1 MLDTLI
7 EPSEVADKFYN
18 TTDANDSEQEQS
30 EAEDSEAVEESAI
43 EEDGE
48 ELESEE
54 AEEEAEDEDGS
65 EPLEVFG
72 QEITREDFET
82 MQKQQL
88 MHSDYTKKTQ
98 ALADDR
104 KQTEALNSDL
114 TSYIAEF
121 ESQLVNEV
129 SEEHLNELLEDGDT
143 AEYLRLQNQNKAN
156 KSKLESVKT
165 KQAEAFKVMQA
176 NESNK
181 LVEVMTEWAD
191 PKTGQ
196 ATQKA
201 DIDTALVFAAE
212 IGFTNE
218 DLNKLAD
225 HKVIRALI
233 DAGKYRELKK
243 SKPGINKRKTPVAKK
258 ASKKPAQGAKKI
270 LSAAEIFYPKKEK

>member
-1 MLDTLI
+1 MLDTLL

-18 TTDANDSEQEQS
+18 TESADDSEQEQP
-30 EAEDSEAVEESAI
+30 EAEGEEVEESDI

-48 ELESEE
+48 ELEGEE
-54 AEEEAEDEDGS
+54 AEEEAEDEDGN
-65 EPLEVFG
+65 EPLDVFG

-98 ALADDR
+98 ALAEDR
-104 KQTEALNSDL
+104 KQVEALNTEL
-114 TSYIAEF
+114 KSYIAEF
-121 ESQLVNEV
+121 ESQIVNEV
-129 SEEHLNELLEDGDT
+129 DEAHLNELLEDGDT

-156 KSKLESVKT
+156 KAKLKAVKG
-165 KQAEAFKVMQA
+165 KQAELLKTAQA
-176 NESNK
+176 EETKK
-181 LVEVMTEWAD
+181 LVEVMTDWAD

-201 DIDTALVFAAE
+201 DIDTALEFAAE

-218 DLNKLAD
+218 DLEKLAD

-233 DAGKYRELKK
+233 DAGKYRKLKQ
-243 SKPGINKRKTPVAKK
+243 SKPSINKRKTPAAKK
-258 ASKKPAQGAKKI
+258 ASKKPAQGDGKK
-270 LSAAEIFYPKKEK
+270 LSAAEQFYAKKEK

>member
-1 MLDTLI
+1 MLDTLS
-7 EPSEVADKFYN
+7 EPSEIADKFY
-18 TTDANDSEQEQS
+18 DKSEVEESLEDQP
-30 EAEDSEAVEESAI
+30 EAEDEAIEDPDI
-43 EEDGE
+43 EEDVE
-48 ELESEE
+48 ELEGEE
-54 AEEEAEDEDGS
+54 AEEEAEGEDGN
-65 EPLEVFG
+65 EPLDVFG
-72 QEITREDFET
+72 QEITREEFDT

-98 ALADDR
+98 ALAEER

-114 TSYIAEF
+114 NSYIAEF
-121 ESQLVNEV
+121 ESLIVNEV

-156 KSKLESVKT
+156 TAKLKAVKA
-165 KQAEAFKVMQA
+165 KQAEAFKATQA
-176 NESNK
+176 EESKK
-181 LVEVMTEWAD
+181 LAEVMTEWAD

-201 DIDTALVFAAE
+201 DVSKALEFAAE

-218 DLNKLAD
+218 DLEKLAD

-243 SKPGINKRKTPVAKK
+243 SKPSLTKRKTPAAKK
-258 ASKKPAQGAKKI
+258 ASKKPAQGGKKV
-270 LSAAEIFYPKKEK
+270 LSAADLFYPKKEK